1 MGEMGFRLERRVWG
15 FRHQGLACSLP
26 SCVLLLFSIFWGD
39 GRVDSWSTSSV
50 GRLPFDKEERLWG
63 PSRILIWCSILHA
76 KVNIDR
82 LD

>member
-1 MGEMGFRLERRVWG
+1 MGGSATRA
-15 FRHQGLACSLP
+15 GLAPYPAAYSCCSVFFGGMEGWIHSRLAR
-26 SCVLLLFSIFWGD
+26 LD
-39 GRVDSWSTSSV
+39 E
-50 GRLPFDKEERLWG
+50 LPFDKEERLWG